1 VALGSASLNMPSP
14 NMPSL
19 NMQRRH
25 VRSVL
30 DRRRLGVYRCWL
42 CASHSQKGQA

>member
-1 VALGSASLNMPSP
+1 VALGSASL